1 MSRSRTVVEAVPG
14 KTSMPRNTSGVLKGE
29 RAICGS
35 WCSGGLASG
44 RTGVATIDI
53 RVFRARIGALGAL
66 VLDIRHSHLGR
77 NAKSA
82 PLVLLNLR
90 EKVLRHRSRQP

>member
-1 MSRSRTVVEAVPG
+1 MSRSRTVVEAVAG

-44 RTGVATIDI
+44 RTGLATIDI
-53 RVFRARIGALGAL
+53 TSIPSPNWCFGRSGVGYQTLTLGQECQVRSARPA
-66 VLDIRHSHLGR
+66 
-77 NAKSA
+77 
-82 PLVLLNLR
+82 
-90 EKVLRHRSRQP
+90 